1 MQNKGYN
8 SLLLSQKFYVYKP
21 LMHYSGSRSIFSCT
35 IIASILH
42 IPHALLVT
50 AVHVKMKVGDNTLN
64 NERLLLECNDKTSDK
79 KINEL

>member
-1 MQNKGYN
+1 MFLVANYSRAQIGTLI
-8 SLLLSQKFYVYKP
+8 SCLRIRSQPFLNVA
-21 LMHYSGSRSIFSCT
+21 F
-35 IIASILH
+35 LH
-42 IPHALLVT
+42 IPHVLLVT